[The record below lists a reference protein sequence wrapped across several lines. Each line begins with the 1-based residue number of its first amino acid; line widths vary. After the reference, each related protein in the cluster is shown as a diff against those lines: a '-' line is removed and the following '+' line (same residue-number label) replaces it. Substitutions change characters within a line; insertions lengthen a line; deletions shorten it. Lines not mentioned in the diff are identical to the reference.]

1 MLKKEV
7 QSSRKL
13 KAANTKKKIYE
24 TARQLIL
31 EQGYENVSVDSIV
44 EAAGVAKGSFY
55 VHFESKDAL
64 VVDVIE
70 EITKMAD
77 LNYKS
82 FLTTVPDG
90 SSTLDMLLLLAGKIS
105 DFIEFN
111 ISLDNMKV
119 LYKTHL
125 TKAVDTTSATSYNRE
140 LYTLFS
146 RVLEM
151 GVEQGELREDMP
163 VASLSKHLILA
174 IRGITFEWCIRH
186 PDFDL
191 KEQVLEH
198 FRILLYGLRN
208 PSVSE

>member
-1 MLKKEV
+1 MLKNETMN
-7 QSSRKL
+7 SRKL
-13 KAANTKKKIYE
+13 RAAETKKKIYE

-31 EQGYENVSVDSIV
+31 EHGFENVSVDSIV

-64 VVDVIE
+64 AVDLVNE
-70 EITKMAD
+70 YTKIAD
-77 LNYKS
+77 LDYKS
-82 FLTTVPDG
+82 FLQALSGDK
-90 SSTLDMLLLLAGKIS
+90 SSLDVLLLLAEKIA
-105 DFIEFN
+105 DFIEFK
-111 ISLDNMKV
+111 IGLDNMKV

-125 TKAVDTTSATSYNRE
+125 TKAVDTASAISYNRE
-140 LYTLFS
+140 LYFLFS

-151 GVEQGELREDMP
+151 GIEQGELREDLS
-163 VASLSKHLILA
+163 VASLSRHLILA
-174 IRGITFEWCIRH
+174 IRGITFEWCIRY

-198 FRILLYGLRN
+198 FKILIYGLRN